1 MISQKKPPSK
11 LPGEF
16 EVIRKYFLPLAAAY
30 PASLFLQ
37 DDAALLSIDQAV
49 RLVIT
54 ADAVV
59 AGVHFFADDRPDF
72 IARKALRVNISDLAA
87 KGAEPMGYLMTIS
100 LPSHITEEWVSHFA
114 KGLFQDQQEFGIGL
128 WGGDTVSTPGPLTI
142 SITAIGQLPKTAIEM
157 PQRRHARS
165 GDLLLM
171 TGTLGDA
178 ALGLKLLQ
186 KTLKTESE
194 DFYHFLTERYWI
206 PQPRLKFGIRLIQ
219 NNLIHAMMDISD
231 GLLGDLNHICQ
242 TSGVGAMIKSTLLPF
257 SPATHFLCQQNPDLL
272 ETILTGGDDYELLFS
287 APKSRL
293 PFIIKAAQQEN
304 ILVSVIGEIT
314 SEKNIQVFDFNDRRY
329 PIQAKGFQHF

>member
-1 MISQKKPPSK
+1 MTSQKKPPSN

-30 PASLFLQ
+30 PASLRLQ
-37 DDAALLSIDQAV
+37 DDAALLSLDQAA

-87 KGAEPMGYLMTIS
+87 KGAEPIGYFMTIA
-100 LPSHITEEWVSHFA
+100 LPSNISEAWINHFA

-128 WGGDTVSTPGPLTI
+128 LGGDTVSTPGPLTI
-142 SITAIGQLPKTAIEM
+142 SITAIGQLPKSAIQM
-157 PQRRHARS
+157 PQRQHAKP

-186 KTLKTESE
+186 KTLTLESE
-194 DFYHFLTERYWI
+194 DFYQFLTQRYWI
-206 PQPRLKFGIRLIQ
+206 PQPRLSLGIKLVQ
-219 NNLIHAMMDISD
+219 NNLVHAMMDISD
-231 GLLGDLNHICQ
+231 GLLGDLQHICWA
-242 TSGVGAMIKSTLLPF
+242 SGVGAIVRSSLIPF
-257 SPATHFLCQQNPDLL
+257 SPATSLLCQQKPDLL
-272 ETILTGGDDYELLFS
+272 ETVLTGGDDYELLLS
-287 APKSRL
+287 IPKETL
-293 PFIIKAAQQEN
+293 PLIKEIAQQEQIFLN
-304 ILVSVIGEIT
+304 VIGEIT
-314 SEKNIQVFDFNDRRY
+314 AGKNIEVFDLLNKNY
-329 PIQAKGFQHF
+329 PIVVKGFQHF